1 MSIRIACMKGC
12 GDSIEVT
19 DEQLAEFARYSTA
32 VEASHDVCPRDVEKH
47 PTYRVTVS
55 VARIDSD
62 GGEEILL
69 AKAGG
74 QTEAPSF
81 VLGLE
86 SIGKQLQESWEKVHE
101 MAPLAES
108 DLPTS

>member
-19 DEQLAEFARYSTA
+19 DEQLAEFAKYSVA
-32 VEASHDVCPRDVEKH
+32 VEASHDVCPRDIEDH

-55 VARIDSD
+55 VSRIDSD
-62 GGEEILL
+62 GNETLL

-81 VLGLE
+81 MLGLE